1 VSSTLSFH
9 PKALCQ
15 QRRAL
20 EDKGAGRGEN
30 ARETQEDKMRRKE
43 EILKEFDDQKM
54 ERIDVAE
61 ERKDRMFLE
70 VFLDIRDGLERLGRT
85 IYRQGA

>member
-1 VSSTLSFH
+1 
-9 PKALCQ
+9 
-15 QRRAL
+15 
-20 EDKGAGRGEN
+20 
-30 ARETQEDKMRRKE
+30 MRRKE

-70 VFLDIRDGLERLGRT
+70 VLLDIRDGLERLGRT